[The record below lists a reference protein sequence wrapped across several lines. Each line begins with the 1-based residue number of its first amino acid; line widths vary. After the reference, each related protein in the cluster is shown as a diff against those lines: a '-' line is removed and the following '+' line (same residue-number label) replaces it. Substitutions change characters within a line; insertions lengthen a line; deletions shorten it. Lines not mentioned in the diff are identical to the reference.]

1 MTIEDAPDPRP
12 RLWDRLSGKIGVI
25 LTGAVTFSLL
35 ITPVSTQ
42 GTDTV
47 DGVSTTETMSL
58 IQSEGWGIAVVLMV
72 PLLLALVAA
81 FGRGFIAATGLVML
95 AVLVIL
101 ALPTIGLFYIP
112 GLIAL
117 GIAFFRS
124 RRSARD
130 AGAAAL

>member
-1 MTIEDAPDPRP
+1 MTSEGTPDPRP
-12 RLWDRLSGKIGVI
+12 RLWDRLSGKIGVV

-35 ITPVSTQ
+35 VTPVSTQ

-81 FGRGFIAATGLVML
+81 FGRGIIAITGLVVLTML
-95 AVLVIL
+95 VFP
-101 ALPTIGLFYIP
+101 ALPSIGLFYIP

-117 GIAFFRS
+117 AIALFRS

-130 AGAAAL
+130 AGTAVT

>member
-1 MTIEDAPDPRP
+1 MTSEGTPDPRP
-12 RLWDRLSGKIGVI
+12 RLWDRLSGKIGVV

-35 ITPVSTQ
+35 VTPVSTQ

-81 FGRGFIAATGLVML
+81 FGRGIIAITGLVVLTML
-95 AVLVIL
+95 VFPVL
-101 ALPTIGLFYIP
+101 PSIGLFYIP

-117 GIAFFRS
+117 AIALFRS

-130 AGAAAL
+130 AGTAVT

>member
-1 MTIEDAPDPRP
+1 MTVEDTPSPRP
-12 RLWDRLSGKIGVI
+12 RLWDRLSGKIGVV
-25 LTGAVTFSLL
+25 LTGAVTFALL
-35 ITPVSTQ
+35 VTPVSTQ
-42 GTDTV
+42 GTDTT
-47 DGVSTTETMSL
+47 DGVSTTQTMSL

-81 FGRGFIAATGLVML
+81 FGRGLIAMSALVIL

-101 ALPTIGLFYIP
+101 ALPSIGLFYVF

-124 RRSARD
+124 RGAARD
-130 AGAAAL
+130 AGMAAT